1 MLLRCGLEFDRKY
14 NILHDLRTSTPFE
27 EKSSD
32 YFKDLHK
39 LKPLTNFDVN
49 LTSLPGRIMDQTFN
63 PSDTKGFG
71 TTSDTKGGWVTTPPL
86 LSHNSL
92 DLGT

>member
-1 MLLRCGLEFDRKY
+1 MHIVDTPLCGYCKEENGTPIHLLINVQSQHL
-14 NILHDLRTSTPFE
+14 
-27 EKSSD
+27 
-32 YFKDLHK
+32 
-39 LKPLTNFDVN
+39 
-49 LTSLPGRIMDQTFN
+49 N

-71 TTSDTKGGWVTTPPL
+71 TTSDTKGGATPL

>member
-1 MLLRCGLEFDRKY
+1 MNVSISATL
-14 NILHDLRTSTPFE
+14 I
-27 EKSSD
+27 
-32 YFKDLHK
+32 
-39 LKPLTNFDVN
+39 
-49 LTSLPGRIMDQTFN
+49 

-71 TTSDTKGGWVTTPPL
+71 TTSDTRGGGWAGGRADPSP